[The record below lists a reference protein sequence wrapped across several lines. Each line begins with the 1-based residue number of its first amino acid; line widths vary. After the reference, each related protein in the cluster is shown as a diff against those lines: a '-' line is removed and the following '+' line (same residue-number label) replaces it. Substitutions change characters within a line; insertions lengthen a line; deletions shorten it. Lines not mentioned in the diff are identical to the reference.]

1 MKVLPSKAVRNVL
14 PRICRVLLGGALLS
28 LCSCVSN
35 LSGQIAAPAKHRMVL
50 AGDFREPAGSYQ
62 LRQDADGNLYAQLP
76 MVSERGSG
84 NGWIIDINE
93 NAYTWE
99 RESEVQTRWV
109 RLRFHKDDKLSAE
122 VLPEEPQVPLKDA
135 VLPEELQV
143 PLRVAGMIK
152 TPSKI
157 PAYSIRT
164 EPTTDS
170 SAWWRY
176 PLAGLTCAA
185 VDAPLTV
192 VYTAGAVAAMPFY
205 LITAAITGY
214 RG

>member
-1 MKVLPSKAVRNVL
+1 MKWLQSKAGRKIL
-14 PRICRVLLGGALLS
+14 PRICRVLLGFALLS

-76 MVSERGSG
+76 IVSERGSG

-93 NAYTWE
+93 NSYTWE
-99 RESEVQTRWV
+99 RESEAQIRWV
-109 RLRFHKDDKLSAE
+109 RFRMDDKISAE

-152 TPSKI
+152 IPSKI
-157 PAYSIRT
+157 PAYSFRT

-192 VYTAGAVAAMPFY
+192 VYTAGAVATMPFY

>member
-1 MKVLPSKAVRNVL
+1 MKVLPSKASSNVL
-14 PRICRVLLGGALLS
+14 PRICRVLLGCALFS

-93 NAYTWE
+93 NSYTWE
-99 RESEVQTRWV
+99 RESEAQIRWV
-109 RLRFHKDDKLSAE
+109 RFRMDDKISAE
-122 VLPEEPQVPLKDA
+122 VLPEEPQMPLKDA

-143 PLRVAGMIK
+143 PLRVVGMIK
-152 TPSKI
+152 IPSKI
-157 PAYSIRT
+157 PSYSFRT

>member
-1 MKVLPSKAVRNVL
+1 MKVLPYQSGRNIL
-14 PRICRVLLGGALLS
+14 PRICRLLLGCALLS

-35 LSGQIAAPAKHRMVL
+35 LSGQITAPAKHRMVL
-50 AGDFREPAGSYQ
+50 AGDFCEPAESYQ
-62 LRQDADGNLYAQLP
+62 LRQDEDGYLYAQLP

-84 NGWIIDINE
+84 TGWIIDINE
-93 NAYTWE
+93 NSYTWE
-99 RESEVQTRWV
+99 REGKAQTRWV
-109 RLRFHKDDKLSAE
+109 RFHKDNKLSAE

-135 VLPEELQV
+135 VLPEELPV
-143 PLRVAGMIK
+143 LRDAGMIK
-152 TPSKI
+152 IPSKI

-185 VDAPLTV
+185 ADAPLTI

>member
-1 MKVLPSKAVRNVL
+1 MKVLLSKAVRNVH
-14 PRICRVLLGGALLS
+14 PRICRVLLGCALLS

-50 AGDFREPAGSYQ
+50 AGDFCEPAGSYQ

-93 NAYTWE
+93 NSYTWE
-99 RESEVQTRWV
+99 RESEAQIRWV
-109 RLRFHKDDKLSAE
+109 RFRMDDKISAE
-122 VLPEEPQVPLKDA
+122 VLSEKPQVPLKDA

-152 TPSKI
+152 IPSKI
-157 PAYSIRT
+157 PSYSLRT